1 MSAEFIE
8 QVYLQARGVAV
19 LASCQATEVSWE
31 DDALGHGVFSSAVL
45 EGLSG
50 LADRDG
56 KGLVS
61 AQDLN
66 RFVRDRVAK
75 WCRANKKIQTP
86 RLKYDGDGDLV
97 VLTL

>member
-1 MSAEFIE
+1 
-8 QVYLQARGVAV
+8 
-19 LASCQATEVSWE
+19 VSWE

-66 RFVRDRVAK
+66 RFVRERVAK

-86 RLKYDGDGDLV
+86 RLKHDGDGDLV